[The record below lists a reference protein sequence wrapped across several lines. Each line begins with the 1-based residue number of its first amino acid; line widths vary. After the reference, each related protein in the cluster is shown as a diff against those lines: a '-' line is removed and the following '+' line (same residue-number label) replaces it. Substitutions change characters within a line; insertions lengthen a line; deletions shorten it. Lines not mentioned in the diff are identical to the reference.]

1 MHLKSQILVKFSKVC
16 ILVHVKVS
24 SQFLGCEIF
33 ASCGLRSLL
42 ALVIGRS
49 DIREMLFSFS
59 SIMVVTQSAIL
70 AGRVGWVG
78 IQIVSTIALVTFLD
92 N

>member
-49 DIREMLFSFS
+49 DIRETMFSFS
-59 SIMVVTQSAIL
+59 GIIMVTSSAVL
-70 AGRVGWVG
+70 V
-78 IQIVSTIALVTFLD
+78 IVSIGLVFELLQPYVLDALWIV
-92 N
+92 